1 MFSPFFLHC
10 FCSFSVSPPFSFL
23 FFCSFFLWVL
33 LFFFCPSSLYCFFVF
48 SPLFLLC
55 FCSFSVSPPS
65 YFLFLCSL
73 FPLGSSI
80 FFSIPLLSPLFL
92 RVFAL
97 FPPLFLFFF
106 CQPTLFFFVFGSFS
120 SFYSQRM
127 SCVFLDN
134 EDIQDRYYRSN
145 GNGWR
150 WQGYLLFFD

>member
-1 MFSPFFLHC
+1 VFSPFFLHC

-33 LFFFCPSSLYCFFVF
+33 LFFPVPLLSIVSSCFRPFSFSVFALFLSAHPLTFCFYVRCFLWVLLFFFYPSSL
-48 SPLFLLC
+48 ST
-55 FCSFSVSPPS
+55 VS
-65 YFLFLCSL
+65 C
-73 FPLGSSI
+73 
-80 FFSIPLLSPLFL
+80 
-92 RVFAL
+92 VFAL
-97 FPPLFLFFF
+97 FPPLLLFFF

>member
-10 FCSFSVSPPFSFL
+10 FCSFSVNPPSSFL

-33 LFFFCPSSLYCFFVF
+33 LFFSVPLLSLLFLRVF
-48 SPLFLLC
+48 APFPPLFLLF
-55 FCSFSVSPPS
+55 FCQPTLLLFVFMFVVSFGFFYFFFYPSSLSTVS
-65 YFLFLCSL
+65 C
-73 FPLGSSI
+73 
-80 FFSIPLLSPLFL
+80 
-92 RVFAL
+92 VFAL
-97 FPPLFLFFF
+97 FPPLLLFFF

-134 EDIQDRYYRSN
+134 KDIEDRYYRSN

-150 WQGYLLFFD
+150 WQGHLLFFG